1 MNNQKYMKK
10 IPPLSSRPNKNQSIP
25 LLFLKINIERNQK
38 NSSVKKFQS
47 LEHDSPFL
55 SNKYNSNRKILKSS
69 SSDQLKLYNNRNF
82 HNNIYKNIP
91 LINLFSFNKNSASI
105 RQMVQEK
112 KYQNI
117 KNIYSEFFNSPFNNE
132 YMSDINRLKKRNILI
147 PNIHYK
153 LISMKRNNSCQDL
166 LDVKIKLKTAMKNE
180 DSTPRLST
188 NYSKVLNINKNKKK
202 INQYNYI
209 INNFSSNLS
218 TGTNKS
224 LISIKF
230 PTRQSNNS
238 SLKISE
244 ESLTTNQNIISLPKL
259 PLLKSSSLKSAES
272 ESEKII
278 LENPKK
284 EESFITGLGVD
295 KMKFNINRLIAEK
308 TKNKEKIDEYE
319 EKILK
324 LKICQSYQKER
335 IKKLLNNKKY
345 NIQERI
351 DHIIQMYYKYEK
363 IYEEYME
370 SVSRYNNFLFKVSNE
385 LDIELRIISKQKH
398 DMNYNLEILV
408 NKIVDK
414 QKEYEN
420 VISMRNFLF
429 FAKNRDKK
437 IIKMDNLYIYRISNR
452 RKFVGKLFDILGRT
466 QDSFAFKYLKKI
478 IPLDH
483 LEKIIHLATHKPTVK
498 IRRGNTIKRTV
509 RVSVEK
515 PKEDINLLTPP
526 SPGEKIFETPE
537 DFIKVIENMTTNDLK
552 LMKKYEKICLENS
565 ELKDELEE
573 INALYEKFE
582 KSDMN
587 DYLMKDKKYLQDAKQ
602 KHIELSQR
610 YKYLSDLATKRKEL
624 SSLQLDL
631 KIFSYKSHNNIYFYN
646 KIKYNKLRVKYKL
659 EGLVLLEKLIS
670 SIKLILSLNKKLKIF
685 SIKDIFHYIPRNILR
700 QILELKVD
708 YFNKDNQYL
717 INEYTLKLLKLLE
730 FFGEFITNKNERRK
744 NMDKQ
749 VYNKIKENIQNERK
763 IYNAYTIKQMV
774 VEKRE
779 GTIKELMEK
788 WNKKIIK
795 KKQEPI
801 IIHKKLNK
809 SLEIKSD
816 RDKIIEDLEENILF

>member
-1 MNNQKYMKK
+1 MKK

-25 LLFLKINIERNQK
+25 LLFLKMNIEQNKK

-47 LEHDSPFL
+47 LEQESPFL
-55 SNKYNSNRKILKSS
+55 SNKYNSSRKISKSS

-117 KNIYSEFFNSPFNNE
+117 RNIYSEFFNSPFNNE

-188 NYSKVLNINKNKKK
+188 NYSKALNINKNKKK

-209 INNFSSNLS
+209 RNNFSSNLS

-259 PLLKSSSLKSAES
+259 PLMKSSSLKSAES

-335 IKKLLNNKKY
+335 LKKLLNNKKY

-385 LDIELRIISKQKH
+385 FDIELRIISKQKH

-420 VISMRNFLF
+420 IISMRNFLF

-509 RVSVEK
+509 RLSVEK

-526 SPGEKIFETPE
+526 APGEKIFETPE

-730 FFGEFITNKNERRK
+730 FFGEFITNKNERKK

-763 IYNAYTIKQMV
+763 IYNAQTIKQMV
-774 VEKRE
+774 IEKRE

-795 KKQEPI
+795 KKQDPI

>member
-25 LLFLKINIERNQK
+25 LLFLKMNIEQNKK

-47 LEHDSPFL
+47 LEQESPFL
-55 SNKYNSNRKILKSS
+55 SNKYNSSRKISKSS

-117 KNIYSEFFNSPFNNE
+117 RNIYSEFFNSPFNNE

-188 NYSKVLNINKNKKK
+188 NYSKALNINKNKKK
-202 INQYNYI
+202 INQYNNI
-209 INNFSSNLS
+209 RNNFSSNLS

-259 PLLKSSSLKSAES
+259 PLLKSFSLKSAES

-335 IKKLLNNKKY
+335 LKKLLNNKKY

-351 DHIIQMYYKYEK
+351 DHIIQLYYKYEK

-730 FFGEFITNKNERRK
+730 FFGEFIINKNERRK

-795 KKQEPI
+795 KKQDPI

>member
-25 LLFLKINIERNQK
+25 LLFLKINIEQNQK

-47 LEHDSPFL
+47 LEQDSPFL
-55 SNKYNSNRKILKSS
+55 SNKYNSSRKISKSS

-166 LDVKIKLKTAMKNE
+166 LDVKIKLKSAMKNE

-188 NYSKVLNINKNKKK
+188 NYSKALNINKNKKK

-209 INNFSSNLS
+209 RNNFSSNLS

-335 IKKLLNNKKY
+335 LKKLLNNKKY

-351 DHIIQMYYKYEK
+351 DHIIQLYYKYEK

-420 VISMRNFLF
+420 IISMRNFLF

-478 IPLDH
+478 ITLDH

-515 PKEDINLLTPP
+515 PKDDINLLTPP

-801 IIHKKLNK
+801 IIRKKLNK

>member
-25 LLFLKINIERNQK
+25 LLFLKMNIEQNQK

-47 LEHDSPFL
+47 LEQDSPFL
-55 SNKYNSNRKILKSS
+55 SNKYNSSRKISKSS

-188 NYSKVLNINKNKKK
+188 NYSKALNINKNKKK

-209 INNFSSNLS
+209 RNNFSSNLS

-335 IKKLLNNKKY
+335 LKKLLNNKKY

-420 VISMRNFLF
+420 IISMRNFLF

-515 PKEDINLLTPP
+515 PKDDINLLTPP

>member
-25 LLFLKINIERNQK
+25 LLFLKMNIEQNQK

-47 LEHDSPFL
+47 LEQDSPFL
-55 SNKYNSNRKILKSS
+55 SNKYNSSRKISKSS

-117 KNIYSEFFNSPFNNE
+117 RNIYSEFFNSPFNNE

-166 LDVKIKLKTAMKNE
+166 LDVKIKLKSAMKNE

-188 NYSKVLNINKNKKK
+188 NYSKALNINKNKKK

-209 INNFSSNLS
+209 RNNFSSNLS

-244 ESLTTNQNIISLPKL
+244 ESLTTNQNIISLSKL

-335 IKKLLNNKKY
+335 LKKLLNNKKY

-498 IRRGNTIKRTV
+498 LRRGNTIKRTV

-624 SSLQLDL
+624 CSLQLDL

-801 IIHKKLNK
+801 IIRKKLNK
-809 SLEIKSD
+809 SLEIKSY